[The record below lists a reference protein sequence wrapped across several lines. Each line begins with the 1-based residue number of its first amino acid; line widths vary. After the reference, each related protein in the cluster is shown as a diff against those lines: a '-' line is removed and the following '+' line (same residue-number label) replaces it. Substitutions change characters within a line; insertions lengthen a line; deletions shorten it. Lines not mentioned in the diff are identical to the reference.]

1 MATTRIVSAILDIQ
15 GLQMYTVNMEK
26 IRIAQGD
33 PRLADIMHTVSTQ
46 LQKQGFA
53 DVDIDIDVE
62 EPESPYALLEKAG
75 SAFKFFRIARD
86 TLASLLQAIDQ
97 YSDAHAQTEQDI
109 ETLLTR
115 IKAASVST
123 DSPAFSRE
131 VSMLAQRPI
140 AVDGYTPRHCAN
152 ARETADT
159 IVAVSNDGA
168 VVPNMELLASH
179 IKHASETGRQ
189 AAMDALLYRMAKS
202 PVAYTH
208 TVQDL
213 IQFLERNDLP
223 ICDDGCILAFKG
235 LVACSTPTNP
245 LQHPAF
251 TDYHTR
257 RVEQWVGA
265 RVEVLDHLIDL
276 SRTREC
282 SSGLHI
288 ARRGYLQ
295 AFVSPSN
302 PIFLV
307 KVAPEDVL
315 VVPHGDAN
323 KVRVRAYHLVAQL
336 SDEQRDNVLANRP
349 WVQTE
354 EDQKFLTY
362 ALSTS
367 FAVTHVIQITKERGR
382 GLVYTD
388 GIPAQHAISEL
399 AESTATPAIPEST
412 ETHERAPAVLPADI
426 VKKSLKDTCA
436 ELLAAYKQSKSVE
449 DAQAV
454 VAFKK
459 RTKKSWDT
467 LGVSEKDA
475 AKLLRVAT
483 K

>member
-1 MATTRIVSAILDIQ
+1 MATVRIVSAILDTQ
-15 GLQMYTVNMEK
+15 GLHMYTVNMEK

-33 PRLADIMHTVSTQ
+33 PCLKDIVHTVFTQ
-46 LQKQGFA
+46 LQKQDFA
-53 DVDIDIDVE
+53 DVDIVTE

-75 SAFKFFRIARD
+75 SAFKFFRVARD
-86 TLASLLQAIDQ
+86 ALASLLETFDR
-97 YSDAHAQTEQDI
+97 YSSEHAQTEQNI
-109 ETLLTR
+109 ETLLNV
-115 IKAASVST
+115 IKATGVPTS
-123 DSPAFSRE
+123 SPAFSQE
-131 VSMLAQRPI
+131 ASLLAQRPV
-140 AVDGYTPRHCAN
+140 AVDGHTSRHRADVHE
-152 ARETADT
+152 ATDT
-159 IVAVSNDGA
+159 IVAVSDDGA
-168 VVPNMELLASH
+168 VVPNVELLASH
-179 IKHASETGRQ
+179 IKHASTTGRQ
-189 AAMDALLYRMAKS
+189 AAMDALLYRMAES
-202 PVAYTH
+202 PTAYTH

-213 IQFLERNDLP
+213 IQFLERSDLP

-235 LVACSTPTNP
+235 LLTCSTPTNP
-245 LQHPAF
+245 LQQPAF
-251 TDYHTR
+251 VDYHTQ

-265 RVEVLDHLIDL
+265 RVEVPDCLIDM
-276 SRTREC
+276 SRSHEC
-282 SSGLHI
+282 SNGLHI

-295 AFVSPSN
+295 TFVSRN
-302 PIFLV
+302 APIFLV

-336 SDEQRDNVLANRP
+336 SDEQRDNVLENRP
-349 WVQTE
+349 WAQTE

-367 FAVTHVIQITKERGR
+367 FGVTHVIQITEQNGR
-382 GLVYTD
+382 GLVYADT
-388 GIPAQHAISEL
+388 IPALHAISEPV
-399 AESTATPAIPEST
+399 ESTATPAIPEAS
-412 ETHERAPAVLPADI
+412 ETRNDAPAVLPADI

-436 ELLAAYKQSKSVE
+436 ELLAAYKRSKSAE

>member
-1 MATTRIVSAILDIQ
+1 MATTRIVSAILDTQ

-26 IRIAQGD
+26 IRIEQGD
-33 PRLADIMHTVSTQ
+33 PRLADIVHTVSTQ

-53 DVDIDIDVE
+53 DVDISVNK
-62 EPESPYALLEKAG
+62 PESPYALLEKAG
-75 SAFKFFRIARD
+75 SAFTFFRIARD
-86 TLASLLQAIDQ
+86 TLASLLREIDQ

-109 ETLLTR
+109 ATLLSR
-115 IKAASVST
+115 IKATGIPT
-123 DSPAFSRE
+123 DSSAFSE
-131 VSMLAQRPI
+131 EGCLLAQRPV
-140 AVDGYTPRHCAN
+140 AVDGHTSHHSAN
-152 ARETADT
+152 AHETADT
-159 IVAVSNDGA
+159 IVAVSGDGA
-168 VVPNMELLASH
+168 VVPNVELLASH
-179 IKHASETGRQ
+179 IKHASMTGRQ

-235 LVACSTPTNP
+235 LATCNTPTNP

-251 TDYHTR
+251 VDYHTR

-265 RVEVLDHLIDL
+265 RVEVLDRLVDL

-288 ARRGYLQ
+288 ARRGYLRS
-295 AFVSPSN
+295 FVPPCN

-336 SDEQRDNVLANRP
+336 SDVQRDNVLANRP

-367 FAVTHVIQITKERGR
+367 FAVTHRIQITKENGR
-382 GLVYTD
+382 GLAYTD
-388 GIPAQHAISEL
+388 GIPALHAIIEPV
-399 AESTATPAIPEST
+399 ESIATPAIPESP
-412 ETHERAPAVLPADI
+412 EAHKQAPAVLPADL

-436 ELLAAYKQSKSVE
+436 ELLAAYKRSKSVE
-449 DAQAV
+449 DAQTV

-459 RTKKSWDT
+459 RTKKSWAT